1 MQAWLA
7 VTFLSL
13 MFCAFPKSLSK
24 RSGLGLRV
32 TSNDNLF
39 AVICVQTTRDIQN
52 SNTAFLKKS
61 KSIKKLNYLKHIFL
75 SNNKKK
81 KCQGETCP
89 PCPTIQHAEQSTNA
103 FISAGW
109 FDASTHILS
118 YPQSPNSATLLSGD
132 RDKMVHANELTQVM
146 LCAIKIGSQTS
157 SEWFTVT
164 RNKVPMKWLAFGS
177 TLF

>member
-89 PCPTIQHAEQSTNA
+89 PCPTIQHAERSTNA

-146 LCAIKIGSQTS
+146 CAIKIGSQTS

-164 RNKVPMKWLAFGS
+164 RNKVPMKWLAIGS